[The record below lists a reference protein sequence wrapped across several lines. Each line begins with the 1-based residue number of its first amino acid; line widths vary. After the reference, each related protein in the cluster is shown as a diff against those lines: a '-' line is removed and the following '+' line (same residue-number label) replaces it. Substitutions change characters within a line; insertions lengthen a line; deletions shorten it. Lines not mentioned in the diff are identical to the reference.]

1 MNDRRQYTR
10 CSPDRRHVRAGPL
23 PLRLPVLVG
32 ILAALVMFVQDVKA
46 ETVKGLTRDGRAYVC
61 ERFER
66 GQLLEFCVYFT
77 RERR

>member
-1 MNDRRQYTR
+1 
-10 CSPDRRHVRAGPL
+10 
-23 PLRLPVLVG
+23 
-32 ILAALVMFVQDVKA
+32 VKA

-66 GQLLEFCVYFT
+66 GPLLEFCVFFT